1 MLQQPAVTYKE
12 LLGDIGSFRLEY
24 KVKAKNDYDTEQYYN
39 ITEYF
44 RLKWTETNIYLLDY
58 RRTMSQIFDA
68 TGQSVTSSRVNLGI
82 GEDFQAEYDED
93 KDGNYIAF
101 VKEQSL
107 WMMDVKNNRITS
119 VFSFKHINNL
129 LILCCTKSCNNQ
141 SLCLTTCK

>member
-1 MLQQPAVTYKE
+1 
-12 LLGDIGSFRLEY
+12 
-24 KVKAKNDYDTEQYYN
+24 
-39 ITEYF
+39 
-44 RLKWTETNIYLLDY
+44 
-58 RRTMSQIFDA
+58 MSQIFDA

-119 VFSFKHINNL
+119 VFSFSNTRFGSRDDQERGLSVFDSK
-129 LILCCTKSCNNQ
+129 
-141 SLCLTTCK
+141 